1 MKKLGLIE
9 HIKNLPEHDV
19 LGLGQETDRCKN
31 IVSSWSVVWDAAK
44 PVRLLLSCKRLSK
57 GIPKSKVKSFLI

>member
-44 PVRLLLSCKRLSK
+44 PVRLLLSCKR
-57 GIPKSKVKSFLI
+57 VK